1 LSAAYQWRRG
11 GWPPGSP
18 AGVVRTS
25 PRGTVRGDH
34 AVPHD
39 GHDLLTAPSRG
50 HTGAAGKAM
59 IVWHG
64 DKHRFAPVPGWSRV
78 CYCLGL
84 RLIIPF
90 IPKRKLGFFAYS
102 LEQVYSGFIP
112 PGIDGLRSWLVPFH
126 RAARRRSTLL
136 VQMCIG
142 GCLPNASN
150 RRTRGATTRVTGP
163 RTLRRPDGC
172 PRQPIPGSPP
182 RRSRG
187 HGTDG
192 TRPLTAPRSPAG
204 SPAGSPGP

>member
-1 LSAAYQWRRG
+1 MALVSSVSMAARGVAPCSAG
-11 GWPPGSP
+11 GHGENKPMRNRPLRS
-18 AGVVRTS
+18 
-25 PRGTVRGDH
+25 

-39 GHDLLTAPSRG
+39 GHDLLAAPSRG

-126 RAARRRSTLL
+126 RRK
-136 VQMCIG
+136 
-142 GCLPNASN
+142 
-150 RRTRGATTRVTGP
+150 RGATTRVTGP

-192 TRPLTAPRSPAG
+192 TRPLTAPRAPAG